1 MLTSINESKV
11 WKSVRDQIQCGF
23 MYVYVQNKLDFTRG
37 ANSRGDQ
44 NNILSVGENG
54 KTIENYFSALN
65 LPAISHPPTSS
76 NWLVYFGLAK
86 KNILVLLLLHWNFC

>member
-1 MLTSINESKV
+1 
-11 WKSVRDQIQCGF
+11 

-86 KNILVLLLLHWNFC
+86 KIFWCHCCCIEIFANTFLGKT